1 MLGQHFPYTYCTFA
15 QPCEELD
22 WGTKPDQN
30 QPASILPSLGRF
42 PLLREE
48 GSGNTQW
55 MSLGFFQQV
64 LAYVVLNTSVT
75 ATQENKSTKYILLS
89 LELLTLLWETEVGMW
104 YLEFT
109 GFVQSFT
116 SDNSGRFITVLLLL

>member
-1 MLGQHFPYTYCTFA
+1 
-15 QPCEELD
+15 
-22 WGTKPDQN
+22 
-30 QPASILPSLGRF
+30 
-42 PLLREE
+42 
-48 GSGNTQW
+48 